1 MPFQP
6 VRGFFN
12 GLAQRRVRMDVA
24 GDLARRQ
31 LGEPGQRQLRQKF
44 SHVRADHLGAEHLT
58 VFFVAD
64 QFDEACR
71 VAQSL
76 SFAVRREWE
85 LGDVDVMASLARLF
99 LSVTKAGDLR
109 LAVSGSR
116 HHVEFQL
123 DGFSA
128 RDVFGRNDAHRLGH
142 VREHQFGGDVADGVD
157 VWNVGLHLAVDLNRA
172 ALGQPDVG
180 LFQAVTFDARFEA
193 DGLQNLVGFERLLFA
208 VRRGDGDAHVQACV
222 FDVVYTR
229 SGHNLDAVA
238 AELAAQ
244 LRRHL
249 FVLQRRDAIEKLHD
263 GHVYAVAVEYVSE
276 LDADGARARDDNAPR
291 EMVFHDLLFVSD
303 YALAQLRA
311 GNQPSCRSRGDDAVF
326 KPDGLFA
333 ARVQLHVQRMRI
345 GECRPAFVFVNLVL
359 FHQVADAFDAAVG
372 HLAASAERFSVI
384 ETDAS
389 FDVDAE
395 GLGFVFEDV
404 NQLRVAEQRLG
415 WNATDVEADAA
426 PILFFYDGC
435 LQPELFGAD
444 GRNVTSR
451 PCAQHDNIVLFRH

>member
-1 MPFQP
+1 M
-6 VRGFFN
+6 R
-12 GLAQRRVRMDVA
+12 
-24 GDLARRQ
+24 
-31 LGEPGQRQLRQKF
+31 
-44 SHVRADHLGAEHLT
+44 AEHLA

-64 QFDEACR
+64 QFDEAGG
-71 VAQSL
+71 VAQPL
-76 SFAVRREWE
+76 RLAVRRERE
-85 LGDVDVMASLARLF
+85 FCDVDVEAALARLF
-99 LSVTKAGDLR
+99 LGVTEAGDLQ
-109 LAVSGSR
+109 LAESGAG
-116 HHVEFQL
+116 HHVELQL
-123 DGFSA
+123 DGIDP
-128 RDVFGRNDAHRLGH
+128 RDVFSRDDAHRLGH
-142 VREHQFGGDVADGVD
+142 MSEHQFGGHVADGVD
-157 VWNVGLHLAVDLNRA
+157 VRNIGLHPAVDLDRA

-208 VRRGDGDAHVQACV
+208 VRRGDGDADVPACV
-222 FDVVYTR
+222 FDVVYSR
-229 SGHNLDAVA
+229 SGHNLDAA
-238 AELAAQ
+238 ATELAAQ
-244 LRRHL
+244 LSRHL
-249 FVLQRRDAIEKLHD
+249 FVLQRRNAIKKFHD

-276 LDADGARARDDNAPR
+276 LDADGARARDDDAPR
-291 EMVFHDLLFVSD
+291 QMVFHDLLFVSD

-311 GNQPSCRSRGDDAVF
+311 GNQPRGRARGDDAVF
-326 KPDGLFA
+326 KPEGLFA

-345 GECRPAFVFVNLVL
+345 GECRPAFVLVNLVL
-359 FHQVADAFDAAVG
+359 LHQVAHAFDAAVG
-372 HLAASAERFSVI
+372 HLAASAERFAVI

-415 WNATDVEADAA
+415 WNATDVEADAP
-426 PILFFYDGC
+426 PILFFYDSC